1 MSPVSDLPSRFLGGS
16 PGRTFLQLLVLSLVV
31 GLVLSALDLSPW
43 DLVYW
48 VRDTI
53 ARIWNF
59 GFSAID
65 GLLRNILIG
74 AAVVIPVWLVVRLFS
89 VFGKR

>member
-1 MSPVSDLPSRFLGGS
+1 MPAVSDLPSRFLGGS
-16 PGRTFLQLLVLSLVV
+16 PGRTLLQLVVLSLVV
-31 GLVLSALDLSPW
+31 GMVLSALDLSPW
-43 DLVYW
+43 DLVGW
-48 VRDTI
+48 VRDTV

-65 GLLRNILIG
+65 GLLRDVLIG
-74 AAVVIPVWLVVRLFS
+74 AAVVIPVWVLLRLFA